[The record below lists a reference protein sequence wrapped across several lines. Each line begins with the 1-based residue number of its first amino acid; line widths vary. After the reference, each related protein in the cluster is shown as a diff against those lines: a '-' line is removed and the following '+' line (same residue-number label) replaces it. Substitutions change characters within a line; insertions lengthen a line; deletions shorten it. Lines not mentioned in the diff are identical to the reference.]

1 MGLQAAGDE
10 VIAPLA
16 TLRLDPPVEKGM
28 STLWLQAHGYGEAG
42 TAPVPWE
49 AMAVLNMTMLR
60 GQHY

>member
-16 TLRLDPPVEKGM
+16 SLRPDPPAEKGT
-28 STLWLQAHGYGEAG
+28 STLWLQAHSCEGG
-42 TAPVPWE
+42 TALVPWE
-49 AMAVLNMTMLR
+49 ALEVLNMTMLR